1 MFGAGAGTAD
11 NFSIQG
17 QHTLL
22 CGVGSHF
29 ETGQFGV
36 SGDSLGS
43 VGLE

>member
-1 MFGAGAGTAD
+1 MFGAGVGTVD

-17 QHTLL
+17 KHTPS

-29 ETGQFGV
+29 EIGQFGV